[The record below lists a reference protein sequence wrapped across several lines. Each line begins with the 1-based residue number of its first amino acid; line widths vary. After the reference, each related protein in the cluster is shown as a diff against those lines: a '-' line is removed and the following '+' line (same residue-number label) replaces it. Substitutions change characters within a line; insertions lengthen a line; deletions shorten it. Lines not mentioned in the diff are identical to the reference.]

1 MNEKKIR
8 NGSLDNAEEC
18 ADIVNSWINK
28 TDWLPRNFTK
38 YELLTMIREAIPQR
52 EFWVIGEPI
61 SGYISF
67 NKKESQVIALYTRNP
82 GSGDGKLLLDAIK
95 ERKKYIELW
104 SHTKN
109 TKAHRFYLREGFK
122 ILDQK
127 KSGLDGIPETL
138 FVWQRNKEW

>member
-8 NGSLDNAEEC
+8 NGTLDDAQEC
-18 ADIVNSWINK
+18 TDIVNSWINK
-28 TDWLPRNFTK
+28 TNWMPRNFSEN
-38 YELLTMIREAIPQR
+38 ELLRMLREAIPQR
-52 EFWVIGEPI
+52 EFLVIGKPI

-82 GSGDGKLLLDAIK
+82 GSGDGKLLLDKIK

-104 SHTKN
+104 SHTEN

-122 ILDQK
+122 ILGQK

-138 FVWQRNKEW
+138 FVWQRNKKQ